1 MTRPSEAT
9 GAQPADDKARF
20 EAMLRQVLTT
30 EEEARQRRTAKDRRT
45 VARDRAVDAKAR
57 SERERRPRSRRPGPG
72 RP

>member
-9 GAQPADDKARF
+9 GAQPTDVEARF

-30 EEEARQRRTAKDRRT
+30 EEGARERGTAKDRRT

-57 SERERRPRSRRPGPG
+57 SERDRRLRSRRPGP
-72 RP
+72 R